1 MEEKFLRLAEKRR
14 SVYNLGKRKI
24 LAEDEVVRLVE
35 GMVKNCPSAF
45 NSQSGRVV
53 VLFGENHHKLWNI
66 VKDALQARVP
76 AEAFGKTEEKINSFA
91 AGYGTILY
99 FVDDQVT
106 ADLQAKFPLYADNFP
121 VWAEQ
126 ANGILQ
132 YMVWTSLAENNV
144 GASLQHY
151 NPLIDE
157 KVREEWR
164 LPQSW
169 RLRAQMPFGS
179 IGASA
184 GEKTYLPMDMRFKV
198 FK

>member
-24 LAEDEVVRLVE
+24 LAEDEVIRLVE
-35 GMVKNCPSAF
+35 GMVRTCPSAF

-66 VKDALQARVP
+66 VKDTLQARVP

-91 AGYGTILY
+91 AGYGTVLY
-99 FVDDQVT
+99 FVDDQVM

-132 YMVWTSLAENNV
+132 
-144 GASLQHY
+144 
-151 NPLIDE
+151 LIDE
-157 KVREEWR
+157 KVHEEWR

-179 IGASA
+179 IEASA